1 MALDEKN
8 IKDIAHLARLKIEEN
23 EVAESLK
30 DFSSILSMINEMQTV
45 NTENIAP
52 LSNPHEQTQKLR
64 KDVVTESND
73 REKLLNL
80 APRATDGLFLVPRV
94 ID

>member
-1 MALDEKN
+1 
-8 IKDIAHLARLKIEEN
+8 
-23 EVAESLK
+23 
-30 DFSSILSMINEMQTV
+30 MQTV

-80 APRATDGLFLVPRV
+80 APKATDGLFLVPRV

>member
-23 EVAESLK
+23 EVAESLA

-45 NTENIAP
+45 NTENIVP
-52 LSNPHEQTQKLR
+52 LSNHHEQTKKLR

>member
-1 MALDEKN
+1 MQLDEKN
-8 IKDIAHLARLKIEEN
+8 LKDIAHLARLKIEEN
-23 EVAESLK
+23 EVAESLA

-45 NTENIAP
+45 NTENIVH

>member
-1 MALDEKN
+1 
-8 IKDIAHLARLKIEEN
+8 
-23 EVAESLK
+23 
-30 DFSSILSMINEMQTV
+30 MQTV
-45 NTENIAP
+45 NTENIVP

>member
-1 MALDEKN
+1 MALNEKN

-23 EVAESLK
+23 EVVESLT

-45 NTENIAP
+45 DTENIPP
-52 LSNPHEQTQKLR
+52 LANPHEQIQRLR
-64 KDVVTESND
+64 KDAVTESND
-73 REKLLNL
+73 RDNLLKL
-80 APRATDGLFLVPRV
+80 APKTTDGLFLVPRV

>member
-23 EVAESLK
+23 EVSESLA

-45 NTENIAP
+45 NTENIVP

-80 APRATDGLFLVPRV
+80 APRATYGLFLVPRV

>member
-23 EVAESLK
+23 EVAESLA

-45 NTENIAP
+45 NTENIVP
-52 LSNPHEQTQKLR
+52 LSNTHEQTQKLR

>member
-23 EVAESLK
+23 EVAESLA

-45 NTENIAP
+45 NTENIVP
-52 LSNPHEQTQKLR
+52 LSNPHEQTKKLR

-80 APRATDGLFLVPRV
+80 APRATDGLFLVTRV

>member
-23 EVAESLK
+23 EVAESLA

-45 NTENIAP
+45 NTENIVP
-52 LSNPHEQTQKLR
+52 LSNPHEQIQKLR